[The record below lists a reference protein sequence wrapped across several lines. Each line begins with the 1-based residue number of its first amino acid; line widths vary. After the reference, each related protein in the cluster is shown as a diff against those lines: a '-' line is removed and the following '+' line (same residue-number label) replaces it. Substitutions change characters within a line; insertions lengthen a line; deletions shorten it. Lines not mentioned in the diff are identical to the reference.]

1 MSPLNASKS
10 RFLHITYIAG
20 FLFIKVLV
28 GLEALARVPL
38 TAAKSAKSARR
49 LFVVGFGGAVGA
61 LVSVDGVGAVKR
73 GLSRPWDSTK
83 QSAAVPS

>member
-1 MSPLNASKS
+1 MSSLNASKG

-38 TAAKSAKSARR
+38 TAAKSARR